1 MKLTNKEH
9 DFYKK
14 DKHVYI
20 IKYIT
25 PHGKGE
31 MSIKK
36 SFWEKCQRKFDRA
49 MKDATILSIEE
60 IIES

>member
-9 DFYKK
+9 ESYKN
-14 DKHVYI
+14 DKHVYVI
-20 IKYIT
+20 EYIT
-25 PHGKGE
+25 PYGKGE
-31 MSIKK
+31 MIIKK

-49 MKDATILSIEE
+49 MKDATILSIKE